1 MPARQCSRHCFFTQN
16 PKTLDDVPEFT
27 PLLAIIPTEV
37 YFLTPFVAVLLF
49 LSALISG
56 SEVAYFSLSPQQL
69 DDCRKGDK
77 PSEIRVMK
85 LVSEPKLLLAS
96 ILILNN
102 LVNVAIVTISSYITW
117 QFFGKD
123 SQFTF
128 WFLTVFITALI
139 VFFGEV
145 VPKVFAEQRNLWF
158 AKFTSGV
165 LYAANSFLRPFSWIL
180 SSLGNALEKRIKKEG
195 YRVSVNELNQAVE
208 MTSVSEV
215 SDGEKEIL
223 RGIVNFGTK
232 TVRQIMRSRIDITAI
247 DLQTGFHVLM
257 DKVNK
262 SGYSR
267 IPIYSETVDNI
278 EGILYI
284 KDLIP
289 YIEKGEGFSWQNL
302 IRRETFFVPE
312 NKKIDDLFRDFQE
325 KRVHMAIVVDEYG
338 GTSGLITME
347 DIIEEIVGEIND
359 EFDVDELQYRKID
372 ETAYTFDA
380 KTSLNDL
387 CKILSIPHDTFDT
400 DKGDSESLGG
410 LMLELFGKLP
420 KAGERYENENFLFT
434 IISANT
440 KRVKNV
446 RIRVKNPDWKNS
458 GRGNIDLAK
467 ELE

>member
-1 MPARQCSRHCFFTQN
+1 MAVVS
-16 PKTLDDVPEFT
+16 
-27 PLLAIIPTEV
+27 TEV
-37 YFLTPFVAVLLF
+37 YFLMPFVGLLLF

-69 DDCRKGDK
+69 DACRKGEK
-77 PSEIRVMK
+77 AAETRVMK

-123 SQFTF
+123 SQLTF
-128 WFLTVFITALI
+128 WFLTVAITALI

-158 AKFTSGV
+158 AKFTSGL
-165 LYAANSFLRPFSWIL
+165 LYGANSVLRPFSWIL
-180 SSLGNALEKRIKKEG
+180 SSLGDALEKRIKKEG
-195 YRVSVNELNQAVE
+195 YKVSVNELNQAVE

-247 DLQTGFHVLM
+247 EIQTDFHTLM
-257 DKVNK
+257 DKINK

-267 IPIYSETVDNI
+267 IPIYNDTVDHI
-278 EGILYI
+278 EGVLYI
-284 KDLIP
+284 KDIIP
-289 YIEKGEGFSWQNL
+289 YIDRDSQFSWQNL

-325 KRVHMAIVVDEYG
+325 KRVHIAIVVDEYG

-387 CKILSIPHDTFDT
+387 CKILSVPHDTFDS

-420 KAGERYENENFLFT
+420 KAGERYENERFLFT
-434 IISANT
+434 IISANS
-440 KRVKNV
+440 KRVRNV
-446 RIRVKNPDWKNS
+446 RIRLKNPTWPANNNGQS
-458 GRGNIDLAK
+458 AVDLTK
-467 ELE
+467 KPE

>member
-1 MPARQCSRHCFFTQN
+1 MLTAIP
-16 PKTLDDVPEFT
+16 LEVY
-27 PLLAIIPTEV
+27 LLAPSV
-37 YFLTPFVAVLLF
+37 LLLLF

-69 DDCRKGDK
+69 DECRKGERPADL
-77 PSEIRVMK
+77 RVMK
-85 LVSEPKLLLAS
+85 LVSDPKLLLAS

-117 QFFGKD
+117 QFLGKD
-123 SQFTF
+123 SQATF

-158 AKFTSGV
+158 AKFTSGM
-165 LYAANSFLRPFSWIL
+165 LYVANNLLRPFSWAL

-195 YRVSVNELNQAVE
+195 YKISVIELNQAVE

-215 SDGEKEIL
+215 SNGEKEIL

-232 TVRQIMRSRIDITAI
+232 TVRQIMRSRIDITAFN
-247 DLQTGFHVLM
+247 LQTDFHTLM
-257 DKVNK
+257 DQINK

-267 IPIYSETVDNI
+267 IPIYNETIDHI

-284 KDLIP
+284 KDLLP
-289 YIEKGEGFSWQNL
+289 HRDQDEQFSWQSL
-302 IRRETFFVPE
+302 IRRDTFFVPE
-312 NKKIDDLFRDFQE
+312 NKKIDDLFKDFQE
-325 KRVHMAIVVDEYG
+325 KRVHMAIIVDEYG
-338 GTSGLITME
+338 GTTGLITME

-359 EFDVDELQYRKID
+359 EFDVEELQYRKID
-372 ETAYTFDA
+372 DSAYTFDA

-387 CKILSIPHDTFDT
+387 CKILSIPPDTFDA

-434 IISANT
+434 IISANA

-446 RIRVKNPDWKNS
+446 RVRVKSNYFGNS
-458 GRGNIDLAK
+458 PSTADSGMGR
-467 ELE
+467 